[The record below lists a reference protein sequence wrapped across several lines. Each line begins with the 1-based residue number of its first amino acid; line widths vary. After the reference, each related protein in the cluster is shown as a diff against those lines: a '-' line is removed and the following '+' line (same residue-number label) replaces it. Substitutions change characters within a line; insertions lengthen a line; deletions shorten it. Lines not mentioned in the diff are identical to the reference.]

1 MFPAIMVLLMFISF
15 PELRAQTTE
24 SKLNQVELMKQLL
37 GNWETNF
44 SDSNSMI
51 LDFTAFGNA
60 MIGNAKSVTKD
71 TIIHVITEFW
81 GYDDKND
88 KIIVAELFNNTP
100 VMEIDVLWFSSQS
113 TIEGVLLKDRSNPE
127 NAALQYNIEIIS
139 PDSFL
144 MITIRNNTDR
154 SVLTWTRTKE

>member
-1 MFPAIMVLLMFISF
+1 MLLLMVISF
-15 PELRAQTTE
+15 HELWAQTTE

-37 GNWETNF
+37 GNWETKF
-44 SDSNSMI
+44 PDGNSMI

-60 MIGNAKSVTKD
+60 MIGNVKSVTKD

-81 GYDDKND
+81 GYDDKDD
-88 KIIVAELFNNTP
+88 KILVSELFSNTP
-100 VMEIDVLWFSSQS
+100 VMEIDILWFSSKS

-127 NAALQYNIEIIS
+127 NAALKYKIEIIS

-144 MITIRNNTDR
+144 MITIQNNTDR
-154 SVLTWTRTKE
+154 SVLTWTRTRK